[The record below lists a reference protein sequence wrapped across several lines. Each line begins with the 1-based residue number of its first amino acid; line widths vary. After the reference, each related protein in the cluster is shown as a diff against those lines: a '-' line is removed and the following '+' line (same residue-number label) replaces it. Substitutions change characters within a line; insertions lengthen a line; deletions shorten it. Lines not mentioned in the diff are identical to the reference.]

1 MIFSLEKATVDG
13 GADIGLSDGA
23 LNVNKD
29 ALMTKNAGI
38 DPEKLA
44 QREAQPA
51 SLTKAWTHHNPK
63 CALFCGLLNE
73 VHLQSVCLKTNGLEE
88 KMKRK
93 PREFSLEAAC
103 YIKDHSKYHKIT

>member
-1 MIFSLEKATVDG
+1 MKNYKSNALKRWLSILLIVAMVLSTMTPYTKVRASEEETQAPVIFSLEKATVDG

-51 SLTKAWTHHNPK
+51 SLTKAQER
-63 CALFCGLLNE
+63 F
-73 VHLQSVCLKTNGLEE
+73 
-88 KMKRK
+88 
-93 PREFSLEAAC
+93 
-103 YIKDHSKYHKIT
+103 

>member
-1 MIFSLEKATVDG
+1 MENYKSNALKRWLGILLIVAMVLSTMTPYTKVRAAEEEMQPSVIFSLEKATVDG

-51 SLTKAWTHHNPK
+51 SLTKAQER
-63 CALFCGLLNE
+63 F
-73 VHLQSVCLKTNGLEE
+73 
-88 KMKRK
+88 
-93 PREFSLEAAC
+93 
-103 YIKDHSKYHKIT
+103 

>member
-1 MIFSLEKATVDG
+1 MVDG

-51 SLTKAWTHHNPK
+51 SLTKAQER
-63 CALFCGLLNE
+63 F
-73 VHLQSVCLKTNGLEE
+73 
-88 KMKRK
+88 
-93 PREFSLEAAC
+93 
-103 YIKDHSKYHKIT
+103 

>member
-1 MIFSLEKATVDG
+1 MKNYKSNALKRWLSILLIVAMVLSTMTPYTKVRAAEEEMQPSVIFSLEKAMVDG

-51 SLTKAWTHHNPK
+51 SLTKAQER
-63 CALFCGLLNE
+63 F
-73 VHLQSVCLKTNGLEE
+73 
-88 KMKRK
+88 
-93 PREFSLEAAC
+93 
-103 YIKDHSKYHKIT
+103 